1 MTIANPQTHSV
12 KLDFAPVSHESVS
25 TGYYKLP
32 GQGNLVH
39 IFEVNR
45 NYEGR
50 TPNETRIRYVD
61 LDHSEHWGHDLLHLT
76 RLPESGTPMKN
87 RTQRRLEAEE
97 RAANPD
103 LKARAARA
111 ALHAGKGRKAK

>member
-1 MTIANPQTHSV
+1 
-12 KLDFAPVSHESVS
+12 
-25 TGYYKLP
+25 
-32 GQGNLVH
+32 
-39 IFEVNR
+39 
-45 NYEGR
+45 
-50 TPNETRIRYVD
+50 
-61 LDHSEHWGHDLLHLT
+61 
-76 RLPESGTPMKN
+76 MKN